1 MIYKNGIIHTVAFYQ
16 VIDQTLEALGIE
28 KNESDLMQI
37 SFFFD
42 HLSAWNEEDDGM
54 TGLILSNGNRFV
66 IPYKFNDFG
75 AFIEDVLNDNINE
88 TSSAN

>member
-1 MIYKNGIIHTVAFYQ
+1 MVYKNGIIHTVAFYQ

-28 KNESDLMQI
+28 KNESDLMNI

-42 HLSAWNEEDDGM
+42 HLSAWNEEDDG
-54 TGLILSNGNRFV
+54 TGILLSNGNRFV

-75 AFIEDVLNDNINE
+75 AFVEEILRISYNE
-88 TSSAN
+88 ANLEN